1 MKIEHLEIID
11 STSEYMKRKKNREEY
26 EVVYADEQTGGKGRR
41 GNKWIS
47 NKGSGLFTYIVKN
60 KNYEEK
66 ISLFVGYITYKVIS
80 KIVDNKNLKFK
91 WPNDIY
97 YNNKKLSGILVE
109 KIDEDIIIGI
119 GLNINNTDF
128 GIFNENAVSL
138 SIVAGKNYDIKEI
151 ITDIVRETE
160 IEIKNIN
167 ENWNSIV
174 SFLNENHLL
183 NEKKVENNLKETYY
197 VKEINQNGSLKILK
211 TGETE
216 YKNIYSDE
224 IKGIKILNPQI

>member
-1 MKIEHLEIID
+1 MKIEHFEIID

-41 GNKWIS
+41 GSKWIS

-66 ISLFVGYITYKVIS
+66 ISLFIGYVTYKVIS
-80 KIVDNKNLKFK
+80 EIVDIKNLKFK

-109 KIDEDIIIGI
+109 KIDEDLIIGI

-138 SIVAGKNYDIKEI
+138 SMITGKNYDIKEI
-151 ITDIVRETE
+151 IINIVRKTE
-160 IEIKNIN
+160 EKIKSIDKNWENI
-167 ENWNSIV
+167 I

-197 VKEINQNGSLKILK
+197 VKEINKNGSLKILK
-211 TGETE
+211 TGEME

-224 IKGIKILNPQI
+224 IKGIKIIQP